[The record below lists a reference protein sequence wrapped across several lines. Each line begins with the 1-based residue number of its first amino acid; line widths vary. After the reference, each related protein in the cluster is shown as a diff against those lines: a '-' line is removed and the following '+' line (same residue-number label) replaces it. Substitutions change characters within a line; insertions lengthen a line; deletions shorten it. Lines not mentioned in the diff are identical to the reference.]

1 MKKLLMKKIFLYT
14 VLAISTC
21 STAFA
26 QKDTQAKAI
35 LNQVSQKY
43 KSYDAIKTDFTFTL
57 DNQQAGVK
65 ETQSGTLISKAK
77 AGKYKVTLY
86 TSAATKDVD
95 KEIISDGKSQW
106 TYLKKD
112 KEVQVGDAPKGGD
125 GINNPAQIFTI
136 YEHGYKYLYTGD
148 QKIAGKVYQAIELTP
163 DNAKQNIFKV
173 RLLID
178 KVKKQIYSAILFD
191 KNGNKYNYTVSS
203 FTPNAQVAD
212 NVFAWDAKAHPGVE
226 LVDLR

>member
-1 MKKLLMKKIFLYT
+1 MKKIFLYSI
-14 VLAISTC
+14 LAISTY

-43 KSYDAIKTDFTFTL
+43 KSYDVIKTDFSFTL
-57 DNQQAGVK
+57 DNPQAGVK
-65 ETQSGTLISKAK
+65 ETQSGTLTSKAK
-77 AGKYKVTLY
+77 SGKYRVTLY
-86 TSAATKDVD
+86 TSASAKDVD
-95 KEIISDGKSQW
+95 KEIINDGKTQW

-125 GINNPAQIFTI
+125 GINNPSQIFTI
-136 YEHGYKYLYTGD
+136 YEHGYKYLYTGE
-148 QKIAGKVYQAIELTP
+148 QKIAGKVYQAIDLTP
-163 DNAKQNIFKV
+163 ENEKQNIFKV

-178 KVKKQIYSAILFD
+178 KVKKQIYSAQLFD
-191 KNGNKYNYTVSS
+191 KNGNKYNYTVRS
-203 FTPNAQVAD
+203 FTPNAPVTDAT
-212 NVFAWDAKAHPGVE
+212 FAWDAKAHPGIE

>member
-1 MKKLLMKKIFLYT
+1 MKKILLYT
-14 VLAISTC
+14 ILAVSTY

-43 KSYDAIKTDFTFTL
+43 KSYDAIKTDFSFTL

-65 ETQSGTLISKAK
+65 ETQTGTLISKAK

-86 TSAATKDVD
+86 AAAGAKDVD

-112 KEVQVGDAPKGGD
+112 KEVQVSEAAKGGD
-125 GINNPAQIFTI
+125 GISNPSQIFTI
-136 YEHGYKYLYTGD
+136 YEHGYKYLYTGE
-148 QKIAGKVYQAIELTP
+148 QKIAGKVYQAIDLTP
-163 DNAKQNIFKV
+163 ENAKANIFKV

-178 KVKKQIYSAILFD
+178 KVKKQIYSAQLFD
-191 KNGNKYNYTVSS
+191 KNGNKYNYTVNS
-203 FTPNAQVAD
+203 FTPNAPIAD
-212 NVFAWDAKAHPGVE
+212 TIFGWDAKAHPGVE
-226 LVDLR
+226 VVDLR